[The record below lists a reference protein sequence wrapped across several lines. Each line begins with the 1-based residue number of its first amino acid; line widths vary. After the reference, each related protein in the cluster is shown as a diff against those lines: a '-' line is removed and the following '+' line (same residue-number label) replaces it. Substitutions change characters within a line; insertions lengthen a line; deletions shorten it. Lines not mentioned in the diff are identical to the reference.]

1 MEARL
6 TTTNVVVGSV
16 DFKER
21 FVYLASTIHRR
32 YSCMYIYIYRKNIHN
47 SNVYYRI
54 DDEER
59 RSRIG
64 IQLQKPSGTKYVC
77 VCACARCKAVNY
89 FFLRPSPR
97 SSPLTKRKRLPSLPR
112 N

>member
-32 YSCMYIYIYRKNIHN
+32 YSAIYMYIYIYIERTQWQCMYEIESTTKNVDRVSGH
-47 SNVYYRI
+47 
-54 DDEER
+54 E
-59 RSRIG
+59 
-64 IQLQKPSGTKYVC
+64 IQLQKPSGTKCVCVCVC
-77 VCACARCKAVNY
+77 VCAVPGARLLTT
-89 FFLRPSPR
+89 FSSDLRHA
-97 SSPLTKRKRLPSLPR
+97 LHL
-112 N
+112 

>member
-32 YSCMYIYIYRKNIHN
+32 YSCIYIYISKEHN
-47 SNVYYRI
+47 GNVY
-54 DDEER
+54 
-59 RSRIG
+59 
-64 IQLQKPSGTKYVC
+64 
-77 VCACARCKAVNY
+77 AR
-89 FFLRPSPR
+89 
-97 SSPLTKRKRLPSLPR
+97 
-112 N
+112 

>member
-32 YSCMYIYIYRKNIHN
+32 YSCIYIYRKNTMAMCMRD
-47 SNVYYRI
+47 RI

-59 RSRIG
+59 RSRDSVA
-64 IQLQKPSGTKYVC
+64 KAVRDEVC
-77 VCACARCKAVNY
+77 VCVCCARCKAVNY

>member
-32 YSCMYIYIYRKNIHN
+32 YSCMYIYIYIERIYTIAMYIIGSTTKNVDLV
-47 SNVYYRI
+47 SGFSCKSRQG
-54 DDEER
+54 
-59 RSRIG
+59 RS
-64 IQLQKPSGTKYVC
+64 TFVC
-77 VCACARCKAVNY
+77 VCVCQVQGC
-89 FFLRPSPR
+89 
-97 SSPLTKRKRLPSLPR
+97 
-112 N
+112 